1 MVLSVQDLTETEEG
15 EQIGRK
21 CDRTLSGVRQVCARK
36 HTCPGEYRQCRANK
50 VTTTKMEGAIMPNT
64 ESTIV
69 GKSVNLSGPKHCFMG
84 E

>member
-1 MVLSVQDLTETEEG
+1 MVLSVQDFMETEEG

-21 CDRTLSGVRQVCARK
+21 RDMTLSEVRQVCAPVSES
-36 HTCPGEYRQCRANK
+36 TRQCRANK
-50 VTTTKMEGAIMPNT
+50 VTRTKMEGAIMPNT

-69 GKSVNLSGPKHCFMG
+69 GKSVNLSGPKHRFTG

>member
-36 HTCPGEYRQCRANK
+36 HTCPGEYKAVQ
-50 VTTTKMEGAIMPNT
+50 
-64 ESTIV
+64 S
-69 GKSVNLSGPKHCFMG
+69 
-84 E
+84 